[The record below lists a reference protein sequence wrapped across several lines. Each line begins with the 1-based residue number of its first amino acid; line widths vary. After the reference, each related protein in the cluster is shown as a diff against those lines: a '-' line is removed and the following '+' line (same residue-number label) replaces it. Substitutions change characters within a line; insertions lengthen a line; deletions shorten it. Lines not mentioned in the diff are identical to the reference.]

1 MVQSQ
6 IKGLHLSTF
15 SFAGD
20 IQGRFFRGKRKLNF
34 LLLRSCFFSLLV
46 SFLVSVGFFKLMLSG
61 FAFVGDNSNYET
73 SVSVILG
80 V

>member
-20 IQGRFFRGKRKLNF
+20 IQGRFFRGSGYRERVLDFYN
-34 LLLRSCFFSLLV
+34 
-46 SFLVSVGFFKLMLSG
+46 LSG
-61 FAFVGDNSNYET
+61 ASNTIVMHRVNRGGCSKGETMHYE
-73 SVSVILG
+73 IP
-80 V
+80 

>member
-20 IQGRFFRGKRKLNF
+20 IQGRFFRVHNQESAGEQTYVSYSFALPLVKEVATGK
-34 LLLRSCFFSLLV
+34 
-46 SFLVSVGFFKLMLSG
+46 GFWIF
-61 FAFVGDNSNYET
+61 T
-73 SVSVILG
+73 I
-80 V
+80 